1 MGTLKARTPFE
12 LSWATWIVIVAVLL
26 AIVAAAVLYMQ

>member
-1 MGTLKARTPFE
+1 MSTPRARTPFE

-26 AIVAAAVLYMQ
+26 VVVAVTVLYMG